1 MKWYNLET
9 MFRSLRDAL
18 RVYLH
23 DNGIYCELSG
33 CAGGWH
39 FEIHTDAA
47 GADRINSFIDSITIP
62 GV

>member
-9 MFRSLRDAL
+9 MFRSLRGAL

-23 DNGIYCELSG
+23 DNGIYYELSG
-33 CAGGWH
+33 GSGFWH
-39 FEIHTDAA
+39 FEILTDAA
-47 GADRINSFIDSITIP
+47 GANHINSFIDSITIP